1 MTQDEFEQQL
11 LRKGYS
17 KARRVSFDALS
28 RSQSHIHH
36 QASFVYVVE
45 GEFILNT
52 ADGAARYFPG
62 DTCVLDKNVEHAE
75 EAGANGATILVAR
88 K

>member
-1 MTQDEFEQQL
+1 MTQDEFEQRL
-11 LRKGYS
+11 LREGYGE
-17 KARRVSFDALS
+17 ARRVSFDALS
-28 RSQSHIHH
+28 RSQSHTHD

-52 ADGAARYFPG
+52 PDGAARYFPG
-62 DTCVLDKNVEHAE
+62 DTCVLDKNIEHAE
-75 EAGANGATILVAR
+75 EAGAIGATILVAR